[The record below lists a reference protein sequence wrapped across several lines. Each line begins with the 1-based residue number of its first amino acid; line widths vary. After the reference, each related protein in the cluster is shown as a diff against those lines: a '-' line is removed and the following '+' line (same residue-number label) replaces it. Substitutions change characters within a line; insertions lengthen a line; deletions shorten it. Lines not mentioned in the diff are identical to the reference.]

1 MRLALF
7 GGVCLAALALGSV
20 AGLAQERSHSAA
32 DEDVITVRAAPL
44 AHVRDEVLQGVTVL
58 ERDDVL
64 KVLGQGLGET
74 LDRQPGV
81 SSSAFGAGASR
92 PIIRGLGEDRI
103 RILSNS
109 LAQIDASSVSPDHAV
124 IAEGLEAE
132 RIEILRGPAAL
143 AYGGNAIGGV
153 VNVLDGVIAERRPD
167 KQFSGRAYG
176 DYTVGLQG
184 GQGAGQAQLSLG
196 PVVLSGQGF
205 RRTSEDYRITGF
217 AFSEDLR
224 TALTAAAFANGE
236 PAPEFAEDRVP
247 NSATDAA
254 AFDFGLSFVGR
265 IFDRQAFAGASFQRN
280 TSVYGIP
287 EAPGLEEEGGD
298 EEEALFPGP
307 FIDLASNRW
316 EARAGIQD
324 VVLFQEIRANLA
336 VVNYGHVE
344 VEPSGEPGTTFSNVG
359 VDARFELAHKPI
371 AGFSGLAG
379 LEIQTQDFSALGE
392 EAFLTPTETHDFAGF
407 IIERFERGAFAAEGG
422 VRYSSVSVDNTGFG
436 ERSFDLLSGSLGLS
450 YRPGKSWF
458 LGLTGARTERA
469 PTQVEL
475 FSEGPH
481 LATASFD
488 IGNASLEEEQLWSVE
503 GTARY
508 SRERVRLELNSFAN
522 FFDGFI
528 AFAPTGEIEDGL
540 PVFAY
545 AQRDARFIGAEVT
558 GAYDW
563 VKRPGLRLSTD
574 ASVDLVRAFFEGGG
588 ALPRIPPL
596 STRVG
601 LEGEYSLFGLRLEW
615 ERANTQDRTA
625 EFENTTPGFN
635 VFNARLD
642 FKPYKS
648 SPVRFFIDARNLTD
662 EEVRVATSFV
672 NDLLP
677 RPGRTIRFA
686 AVLDF

>member
-1 MRLALF
+1 MIKA
-7 GGVCLAALALGSV
+7 
-20 AGLAQERSHSAA
+20 
-32 DEDVITVRAAPL
+32 
-44 AHVRDEVLQGVTVL
+44 
-58 ERDDVL
+58 
-64 KVLGQGLGET
+64 LGQGLGET
-74 LDRQPGV
+74 LDRQPGI
-81 SSSAFGAGASR
+81 SSTAFGAGASR

-103 RILSNS
+103 RVLSNG

-153 VNVLDGVIAERRPD
+153 VNVIDGVIAERRPEER
-167 KQFSGRAYG
+167 FSGRLYG
-176 DYTVGLQG
+176 DYAVGLRG

-205 RRTSEDYRITGF
+205 RRTTEDYRIPGF
-217 AFSEDLR
+217 AFSQDLR
-224 TALTAAAFANGE
+224 TALAAAAFAGGE

-254 AFDFGLSFVGR
+254 AFDFGLSLVGR
-265 IFDRQAFAGASFQRN
+265 LFDRPAFAGASFQRN
-280 TSVYGIP
+280 TTVYGIP
-287 EAPGLEEEGGD
+287 EAPGLEEEEGGE

-324 VVLFQEIRANLA
+324 VAVFQEIRANLA

-359 VDARFELAHKPI
+359 VNARFELAHKPI

-379 LEIQTQDFSALGE
+379 LEIQTQDFAALGE
-392 EAFLTPTETHDFAGF
+392 EAFLPPTETRDFAGF
-407 IIERFERGAFAAEGG
+407 LIERFERGAFAAEGG
-422 VRYSSVSVDNTGFG
+422 LRYSSVNLENATF
-436 ERSFDLLSGSLGLS
+436 ERRSFDLFSGSLGLS
-450 YRPGKSWF
+450 YRPSESWF

-475 FSEGPH
+475 FSDGPH

-488 IGNASLEEEQLWSVE
+488 IGDASLTEERLWSVE
-503 GTARY
+503 GVVRY
-508 SRERVRLELNSFAN
+508 NRDRVRLEVNSFAN
-522 FFDGFI
+522 FFEGFI
-528 AFAPTGEIEDGL
+528 AFTPNGEIEDGL
-540 PVFAY
+540 PVFEY
-545 AQRDARFIGAEVT
+545 TQRDARFIGAEVS

-615 ERANTQDRTA
+615 ERANTQDRTSP
-625 EFENTTPGFN
+625 FENATQGYD

-642 FKPYKS
+642 FKPAKS

-662 EEVRVATSFV
+662 EDVRVATSFV

>member
-1 MRLALF
+1 MRAVLF
-7 GGVCLAALALGSV
+7 GGVCLSALVFGIVDAA
-20 AGLAQERSHSAA
+20 AQEAA
-32 DEDVITVRAAPL
+32 HAPSEDVITVRAAPL

-58 ERDDVL
+58 ERDDIL
-64 KVLGQGLGET
+64 KVLGPGLGET
-74 LDRQPGV
+74 LDRQPGI
-81 SSSAFGAGASR
+81 SSTAFGAGASR

-103 RILSNS
+103 RVLSNG

-153 VNVLDGVIAERRPD
+153 VNVIDGVIAERRPEET
-167 KQFSGRAYG
+167 FSGRLYG
-176 DYTVGLQG
+176 DYTVGLRG

-205 RRTSEDYRITGF
+205 RRTTEDYRIPGF

-224 TALTAAAFANGE
+224 EALTAAALAAGE
-236 PAPEFAEDRVP
+236 PAPDFAENRVP

-254 AFDFGLSFVGR
+254 AFDFGLSLVGR
-265 IFDRQAFAGASFQRN
+265 VFNRPAFAGASFQRN

-287 EAPGLEEEGGD
+287 EAPGLEEEEGG

-324 VVLFQEIRANLA
+324 VAWFQEVRANLA

-359 VDARFELAHKPI
+359 VNARFELAHKPV

-379 LEIQTQDFSALGE
+379 LEIQTQDFSALGA
-392 EAFLTPTETHDFAGF
+392 EAFLTPTDTRDFAGF
-407 IIERFERGAFAAEGG
+407 LIERFERGAFAVEGG
-422 VRYSSVSVDNTGFG
+422 VRYSSVSVDNVLADR
-436 ERSFDLLSGSLGLS
+436 RSFDLLSGSLGIS

-488 IGNASLEEEQLWSVE
+488 IGDASLGKERLASVE
-503 GTARY
+503 GVVRY
-508 SRERVRLELNSFAN
+508 SRERVRLEVNSFAN
-522 FFDGFI
+522 FFNGFI
-528 AFAPTGEIEDGL
+528 AFTPSGEIEDGL
-540 PVFAY
+540 PVFVY
-545 AQRDARFIGAEVT
+545 SQRDARFIGAEVT

-574 ASVDLVRAFFEGGG
+574 ASVDLVRAFFEEGG

-596 STRVG
+596 SSRVG

-615 ERANTQDRTA
+615 EHANTQDRTA
-625 EFENTTPGFN
+625 PFENATDGFD

-642 FKPYKS
+642 FRISKS